1 MKPPPEERASIEDAR
16 RGIDALDREVVAP
29 IGDRARYVEAA
40 AQFKT
45 NESGAQAPERRHTLL
60 EARRRWAEEEWLSP
74 DVVEAVYETL
84 ISYFVDQEINRW
96 RNTPSY

>member
-1 MKPPPEERASIEDAR
+1 MKPPPEECASIEDVR
-16 RGIDALDREVVAP
+16 RGIDALDREVVAL

-45 NESGAQAPERRHTLL
+45 GESGVRAPERRRAML
-60 EARRRWAEEEWLSP
+60 EARRRWAEQEGLSP
-74 DVVEAVYETL
+74 DVIEAVYETL
-84 ISYFVDQEINRW
+84 ISYFVHQEINRW